1 MPPVRNG
8 TLQRVLLQTNV
19 RVSGAAALW
28 ELYPCL
34 LPGITFR
41 VVALYLPRHSVR
53 KGSQVQDSAGAL
65 SLGIP
70 CTGSYYGNL

>member
-41 VVALYLPRHSVR
+41 VGALSLPRHSVR
-53 KGSQVQDSAGAL
+53 
-65 SLGIP
+65 
-70 CTGSYYGNL
+70 